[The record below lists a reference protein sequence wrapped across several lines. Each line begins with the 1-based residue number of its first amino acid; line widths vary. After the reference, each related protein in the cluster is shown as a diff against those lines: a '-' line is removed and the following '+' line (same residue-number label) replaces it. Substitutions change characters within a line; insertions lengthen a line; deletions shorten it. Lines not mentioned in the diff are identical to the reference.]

1 MCIALR
7 ALTSPMIV
15 EIEPLILHQRGNTQD
30 PSEKIFY
37 RIENRIGGSY
47 IGV

>member
-1 MCIALR
+1 VYSFEALI
-7 ALTSPMIV
+7 SPMIV
-15 EIEPLILHQRGNTQD
+15 EIEPITPHQRGNTQD

-37 RIENRIGGSY
+37 RIENRIEGSY